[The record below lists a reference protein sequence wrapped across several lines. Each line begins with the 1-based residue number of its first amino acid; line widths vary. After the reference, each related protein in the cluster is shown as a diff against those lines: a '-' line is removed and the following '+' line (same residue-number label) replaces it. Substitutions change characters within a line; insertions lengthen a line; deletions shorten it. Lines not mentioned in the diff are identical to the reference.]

1 MTIVTIISFILE
13 QQVQNTWD
21 ETPLMGA
28 IINGLMV
35 VGVGTIGWAV
45 INKAKEGDIWSAVS
59 TGVLGGLA
67 LAFIGLPDFRD
78 GLMEIVGGLVEDS
91 FPSGGN

>member
-1 MTIVTIISFILE
+1 MTTASVISFLAILSQGE
-13 QQVQNTWD
+13 FWD
-21 ETPLMGA
+21 NSPLMRA
-28 IINGLMV
+28 VVNGLMV

-67 LAFIGLPDFRD
+67 LAFIALPEFRN
-78 GLMEIVGGLVEDS
+78 GLMDIVQNLVNQTDWD
-91 FPSGGN
+91 GK